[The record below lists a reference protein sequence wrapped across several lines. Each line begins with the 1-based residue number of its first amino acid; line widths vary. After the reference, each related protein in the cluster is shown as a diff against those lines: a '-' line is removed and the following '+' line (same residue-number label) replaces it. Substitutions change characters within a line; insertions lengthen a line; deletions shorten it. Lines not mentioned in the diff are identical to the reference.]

1 MRRRAWRAPVR
12 YRSPRFAVA
21 LLAMIQTATPDADDR
36 IQPPVADRYDAVVV
50 GGGPAGASAAAVLA
64 EAGKSVLL
72 LERRPAGRFHVGESL
87 IPETYWSLKRLGL
100 VDRLDEVG
108 FVKKYSVQ
116 FVNDTG
122 KESAP
127 FYFDLDETGRPH
139 GKEGAT
145 TWQVERGPFD
155 RMVMERAEELGATV
169 RTDAHV
175 LDVLWDGEPLDA
187 DGKINADARAA
198 GVKVKLGRGDEAYT
212 KEIQSTVL
220 IDATGQTAFLGRRLG
235 TMAPDPHLKKGTL
248 WSYWENAERS
258 PDDPREDG
266 CTVII
271 QGKQKKTWF
280 WYIPLGDGIT
290 SVGCTGDMSHM
301 FGPHRTTPEETYES
315 EIAAAPGI
323 ARRLQNATRVR
334 DVFTTKDFSYY
345 SGVGAGNGWT
355 LVGDAFG
362 FIDPVY
368 SSGVFLALD
377 SGIRGGEAAAAAV
390 TSGDASAAAL
400 GAWQPD
406 YKKGVENFRK
416 LVYAFYDESFS
427 IGGFL
432 RDYPQF
438 KMGIVDVLVGNV
450 FRPELDEMF
459 EHMPQSRRETAAA

>member
-1 MRRRAWRAPVR
+1 
-12 YRSPRFAVA
+12 
-21 LLAMIQTATPDADDR
+21 MIQTATPASDDR
-36 IQPPVADRYDAVVV
+36 VQPAVADRYDAVVI
-50 GGGPAGASAAAVLA
+50 GGGPAGSASAAVLA

-72 LERRPAGRFHVGESL
+72 LERQPAGRFHVGESL

-100 VDRLDEVG
+100 IDRLNETG

-116 FVNDTG
+116 FVNEAG

-127 FYFDLDETGRPH
+127 FYFDLDDDGRPN
-139 GKEGAT
+139 GKEGT
-145 TWQVERGPFD
+145 QTWQVERGKFD
-155 RMVMERAEELGATV
+155 RMLLERAEELGAVV

-175 LDVLWDGEPLDA
+175 LDVLWDGEPLDDA
-187 DGKINADARAA
+187 GKPNPDAVAA
-198 GVKVKLGRGDEAYT
+198 GVKVKFGRGDAAT
-212 KEIQSTVL
+212 TREIQSDVL
-220 IDATGQTAFLGRRLG
+220 LDATGQTAFLGRRLG
-235 TMAPDPHLKKGTL
+235 TMEADPHLKKGTL
-248 WSYWENAERS
+248 WSYWEDAERS

-271 QGKQKKTWF
+271 QGENKQTWF

-290 SVGCTGDMSHM
+290 SVGCTGEMSHI
-301 FGPHRTTPEETYES
+301 FGPHRSSPTETYES

-323 ARRLQNATRVR
+323 ARRLKNATRVR

-345 SGVGAGNGWT
+345 SGVGAGNGWV

-377 SGIRGGEAAAAAV
+377 SGIRGAEAAVAALNAGD
-390 TSGDASAAAL
+390 TSKETL
-400 GAWQPD
+400 GAWQPE

-459 EHMPQSRRETAAA
+459 EHMPQSRREMATA

>member
-1 MRRRAWRAPVR
+1 MIETTTPATDGRA
-12 YRSPRFAVA
+12 
-21 LLAMIQTATPDADDR
+21 
-36 IQPPVADRYDAVVV
+36 QPAVADRYDAVVI
-50 GGGPAGASAAAVLA
+50 GGGPAGSAAAAVLA
-64 EAGKSVLL
+64 EAGQSVLL
-72 LERRPAGRFHVGESL
+72 LERQPAGRFHVGESL

-100 VDRLDEVG
+100 IDRLNETA
-108 FVKKYSVQ
+108 FVKKFSVQ
-116 FVNDTG
+116 FVGASG

-127 FYFDLDETGRPH
+127 FYFDLDDAGRPN
-139 GKEGAT
+139 GKEGT
-145 TWQVERGPFD
+145 QTWQVERGVFD
-155 RMVMERAEELGATV
+155 RMLLERAEELGATV

-187 DGKINADARAA
+187 DGEVNADARAA
-198 GVKVKLGRGDEAYT
+198 GVKVKFGRGADAFT
-212 KEIQSTVL
+212 REIESRAL

-235 TMAPDPHLKKGTL
+235 TMRADPHLKKGTL

-271 QGKQKKTWF
+271 QGKEKKTWF

-290 SVGCTGDMSHM
+290 SVGCTGDMPHL
-301 FGPHRTTPEETYES
+301 FGPHRSSPTETYES
-315 EIAAAPGI
+315 EIAQAPGI
-323 ARRLQNATRVR
+323 AKRLAGATRVR

-345 SGVGAGNGWT
+345 SGVGAGNGWA

-377 SGIRGGEAAAAAV
+377 SGIRGGEAAARALEA
-390 TSGDASAAAL
+390 DDLSARSL
-400 GAWQPD
+400 GAWQPE

-416 LVYAFYDESFS
+416 LVYAFYDDDFS

-432 RDYPQF
+432 RDYPQY
-438 KMGIVDVLVGNV
+438 KSGIVDVLVGNV

-459 EHMPQSRRETAAA
+459 EHMPQSRRASAAA

>member
-1 MRRRAWRAPVR
+1 
-12 YRSPRFAVA
+12 
-21 LLAMIQTATPDADDR
+21 MIQTTTPETDDR
-36 IQPPVADRYDAVVV
+36 VQPPVADRYDAVVI
-50 GGGPAGASAAAVLA
+50 GGGPAGSSAAAALA

-72 LERRPAGRFHVGESL
+72 LERQPAGRFHVGESL

-100 VDRLDEVG
+100 VDRLNETG

-116 FVNDTG
+116 FVGSMG

-127 FYFDLDETGRPH
+127 FYFDLDDDGRPNN
-139 GKEGAT
+139 KEGT
-145 TWQVERGPFD
+145 QTWQVERGLFD
-155 RMVMERAEELGATV
+155 RMVMERAEELGAVV

-187 DGKINADARAA
+187 DGKINTHARAA
-198 GVKVKLGRGDEAYT
+198 GVKVKFGRGDAAFT
-212 KEIQSTVL
+212 REIASDVL
-220 IDATGQTAFLGRRLG
+220 LDATGQTAFLGRRLG
-235 TMAPDPHLKKGTL
+235 TMQADPHLKKGTL
-248 WSYWENAERS
+248 WSYWESAERS
-258 PDDPREDG
+258 DDPREDG

-271 QGKQKKTWF
+271 QGKDKKTWF

-301 FGPHRTTPEETYES
+301 FGPHRSSTTDTYES

-323 ARRLQNATRVR
+323 ARRLANATRVR

-345 SGVGAGNGWT
+345 SGVGAGHGWA

-377 SGIRGGEAAAAAV
+377 SGLRGGAAAAAALAA
-390 TSGDASAAAL
+390 GDTSAAAL
-400 GAWQPD
+400 GAWQPE

-416 LVYAFYDESFS
+416 LVYAFYDEGFS

-432 RDYPQF
+432 RDYPQY
-438 KMGIVDVLVGNV
+438 KNGIVDVLVGNV

-459 EHMPQSRRETAAA
+459 EHMPQSKREMAAV